1 MREMGLVR
9 TLVVDDSAA
18 VRKSLSSL
26 LAAQPCVEVVGTAEN
41 GREAVDKVAELTPDV
56 VLMDLQMPEMNGLDA
71 TMRIRRRYPAVQVI
85 VVTTYDSA
93 QVRAVCERAGADGF
107 VPKAAGALQILDEIE
122 RVVSSSAEDGDGGE
136 NES

>member
-1 MREMGLVR
+1 MVPVR

-18 VRKSLSSL
+18 VRKSLSL
-26 LAAQPCVEVVGTAEN
+26 LLEAQPQLEVVGTAEN
-41 GREAVDKVAELTPDV
+41 GREAVDKVAELAPDV

-71 TMRIRRRYPAVQVI
+71 TMRIRCRHPAVLVI

-93 QVRAVCERAGADGF
+93 QVRAACKRAGADGF
-107 VPKAAGALQILDEIE
+107 VPKAAGALRILDEIE
-122 RVVSSSAEDGDGGE
+122 RVVSSAENGDSGE